1 MPAQQLL
8 PALRQVTC
16 ATLALILPSCA
27 LPPREV
33 WNSIRQEGL
42 ITYYLKGGPSPVQ
55 QGSGR
60 PLTTYSPEPMLAAS
74 STANQPT
81 PPEQAAVG
89 SSTRSGPTAG
99 PRRIDASPAPAVA
112 RIPTAEPV
120 LDLPGYVRSPY
131 TNPPRMVDVR
141 GLKAGDRAVCPFTRK
156 SFLVPAQA
164 VAVTP
169 QVAAH
174 QAPKSTPPAA
184 PRLSPPVVVPESAKP
199 RTDVAAMTRPTP
211 EPKLETP
218 APIKPAATPA
228 SNIPYGTAIAG
239 RPGFVNSPYAAKHQ
253 LVDVTGLPAG
263 MEVKCPYTG
272 KLFRVPP
279 Q

>member
-8 PALRQVTC
+8 PALRQATC
-16 ATLALILPSCA
+16 ATLAFSLVSCA

-42 ITYYLKGGPSPVQ
+42 ITYYLKGGPSPVKE
-55 QGSGR
+55 GSGR
-60 PLTTYSPEPMLAAS
+60 PLTNYSPEPMLAAA

-81 PPEQAAVG
+81 PPEKAAVG
-89 SSTRSGPTAG
+89 NATRSSIIAG
-99 PRRIDASPAPAVA
+99 PRRIDAPPAPAGTH
-112 RIPTAEPV
+112 IPTAEPV

-164 VAVTP
+164 VAGAP
-169 QVAAH
+169 QVAAP
-174 QAPKSTPPAA
+174 QAPKTTPPAT
-184 PRLSPPVVVPESAKP
+184 PRLSTPVAPEPSKP
-199 RTDVAAMTRPTP
+199 HTDVAAMTRPTP

-218 APIKPAATPA
+218 TPIKPAATPV